1 MKRVQTTCEKKRAL
15 CKEAQGG
22 ARKLGASGGASAWIT
37 CLGRRVP
44 GAACLCTVT
53 AAEGLAVS
61 RGSGPGDLQLLLRL
75 GAPGAS
81 D

>member
-1 MKRVQTTCEKKRAL
+1 MQGSPGWGQETRGVRRSL
-15 CKEAQGG
+15 CLDHLPGQ
-22 ARKLGASGGASAWIT
+22 
-37 CLGRRVP
+37 RVP

-53 AAEGLAVS
+53 AAEGPAVS